1 MKIINK
7 YILLFINFINEK
19 INIIKFN
26 VFDYSVCKLVIIH
39 NNVFVSPVYC

>member
-26 VFDYSVCKLVIIH
+26 VLNYSVCKLVIIH
-39 NNVFVSPVYC
+39 NNVFK